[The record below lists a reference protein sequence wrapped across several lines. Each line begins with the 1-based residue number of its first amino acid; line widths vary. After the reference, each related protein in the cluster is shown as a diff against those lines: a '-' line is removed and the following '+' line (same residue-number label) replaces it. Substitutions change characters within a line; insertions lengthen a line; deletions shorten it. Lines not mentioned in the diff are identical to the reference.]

1 MCVCVCARLSYKL
14 QSFKRRAR
22 THTHTHTYTHTHT
35 RTHAHTHKHTHTH
48 SLSQTH
54 TQLQEFKAGQAIVK
68 QGEDVQSLC
77 VLIEGAASVGPA
89 QVHTLNQN
97 LEPKTRAP
105 RLLEP

>member
-35 RTHAHTHKHTHTH
+35 RTHTHTHTLSL